1 MFNFAVFKNK
11 TEIKPCICYLSEP
24 LLEVGK
30 RYIHRCATRICS
42 VMGQMWLSVLAI
54 EQRAGTPFL
63 CLKLLTVQKLKRMK
77 KNNLNAVVPG
87 SQVAAEWSSL
97 KDENF
102 VTFQVKGDS
111 MDDGTADSYKDGE
124 VLICKQIEGD
134 IQVNRDYVIARGND
148 VMVRRVVAHSV
159 TGKTIAV
166 HSLNPIYKDETVS
179 LADVEVYN
187 VVISQRQR

>member
-1 MFNFAVFKNK
+1 
-11 TEIKPCICYLSEP
+11 
-24 LLEVGK
+24 
-30 RYIHRCATRICS
+30 
-42 VMGQMWLSVLAI
+42 
-54 EQRAGTPFL
+54 
-63 CLKLLTVQKLKRMK
+63 MK

-111 MDDGTADSYKDGE
+111 MDDGTADSYKDGDL
-124 VLICKQIEGD
+124 LICKPIEGD
-134 IQVNRDYVIARGND
+134 IRVNQDYVIVRGND